1 MFLLLR
7 SEDSGPTDVMVHF
20 GRDCFLSS
28 DDTFAAD
35 RAALMLDRDF
45 YYSERGSCSNG
56 AFYLRPSAYPS
67 RAPSLAPSSTPA
79 YYSPSPSPAVGPT
92 SPPRRQGYWYWSW
105 GWPSWTWGS
114 G

>member
-1 MFLLLR
+1 MCLPSTVR
-7 SEDSGPTDVMVHF
+7 VCCC
-20 GRDCFLSS
+20 RDCFLSS

-56 AFYLRPSAYPS
+56 AFYPVH
-67 RAPSLAPSSTPA
+67 
-79 YYSPSPSPAVGPT
+79 PSPSPYP
-92 SPPRRQGYWYWSW
+92 SPYPSMSPSPAPHHYDANPPARRGYWYWQW
-105 GWPSWTWGS
+105 GWPWGS